1 MASNITVPAGALPTP
16 SLPRRVDAL
25 ARCVGYVQH
34 QGGHRRYHLPTGWT
48 MDESIREE
56 AKSQLS
62 TLISSLAADAPFLEQ
77 QADEAKLALVTKIL
91 TGSASAQMSDV
102 AVDSRFDLYEHALS
116 DVPAWAVAEA
126 IGTWAKGECPR
137 EIEESPKYAFAP
149 APATLRKLAKLAMK
163 PYEESVAL
171 LEKVVLA
178 ETMDDAMDPDRT
190 PPALPIDKPKA
201 RFALQKM

>member
-25 ARCVGYVQH
+25 ARCVGWIQH
-34 QGGHRRYHLPTGWT
+34 QGGPRRYHLPTGWK
-48 MDESIREE
+48 MDEAVREE
-56 AKSQLS
+56 AKSELS
-62 TLISSLAADAPFLEQ
+62 ILTSALAADAPFLDRR
-77 QADEAKLALVTKIL
+77 ADEAKLALVTKIL

-126 IGTWAKGECPR
+126 IVMWAKGECPR
-137 EIEESPKYAFAP
+137 DVEENPRFAFAP
-149 APATLRKLAKLAMK
+149 TPATLRKLAKLAMK
-163 PYEESVAL
+163 PYEESVVL

-178 ETMDDAMDPDRT
+178 ETMDDAMDPKKEAPT
-190 PPALPIDKPKA
+190 LAIEGPKA
-201 RFALQKM
+201 TFALRKM